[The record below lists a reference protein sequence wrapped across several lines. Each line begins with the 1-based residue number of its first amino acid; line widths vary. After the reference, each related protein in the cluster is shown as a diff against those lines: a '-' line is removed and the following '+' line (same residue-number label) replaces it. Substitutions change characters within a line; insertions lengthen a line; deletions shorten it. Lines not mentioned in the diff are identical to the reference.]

1 MNTSEQSEILIS
13 LLVIGATLFYHLQG
27 SLFS

>member
-1 MNTSEQSEILIS
+1 MFTDEATEVLIS
-13 LLVIGATLFYHLQG
+13 LLVIGATILYHLQG